1 MKMKFSKKDVGI
13 KVHYKAINTI
23 DAINPNI
30 RTGMVVETI
39 DAINPNIRTGMVVEV
54 DGDDKE
60 WAKIFDIRG
69 KKLVDVFIDQLV

>member
-13 KVHYKAINTI
+13 KVHYKAIN
-23 DAINPNI
+23 
-30 RTGMVVETI
+30 TI